1 LRNGRGGFYGSAMD
15 NTARLRLLCLSRAA
29 TCTAAMAYAG
39 ALPFLRT
46 AWDMDAAAAGSVQS
60 VYNFSVALALLVA
73 SWLAGR
79 IGARRV
85 FVVSSWAAAAAAV
98 AMALLARSQVSALPL
113 VALVGITQGG
123 AYTPALML
131 VAELVPPARRG
142 TAMGALLAS
151 GSFGYWLSVSGAL
164 GASALVD
171 YRWGFALCAA
181 GPLVGAVAGS
191 LALRGHPDRP
201 ASHRQSSG
209 GGVWAAL
216 VAPASLL
223 LTLGYVAHTWELLG
237 LWAWLPAFLTHALG
251 DSGLGA
257 VGMGLLV
264 ASAVHLAGIA
274 ATLTTGVISDRLGR
288 RTVLIGAAL
297 CSGVLTALVGLSA
310 DWAPWLALVLAAAAS
325 FAAYGDSGVL
335 STAMTESVAPRH
347 LGTVLAVRSLLGFG
361 AGAVAPVAFG
371 AVLDQSGT
379 WAWSFAVLAL
389 GGAAA
394 VMAALNLPRRHGAG
408 GLGHTG

>member
-1 LRNGRGGFYGSAMD
+1 LRTGWAGFYGSAMD

-60 VYNFSVALALLVA
+60 AYNFSVALALLVA

-85 FVVSSWAAAAAAV
+85 FVVSSWAAAVAAV
-98 AMALLARSQVSALPL
+98 LMAVLARSQVSALPL

-164 GASALVD
+164 GASALGD
-171 YRWGFALCAA
+171 YRWGFALCAV
-181 GPLVGAVAGS
+181 GPLLGAAAGS

-201 ASHRQSSG
+201 ASHRQSGG

-251 DSGLGA
+251 GSGLGA

-264 ASAVHLAGIA
+264 ASAVRLAGIA
-274 ATLTTGVISDRLGR
+274 APLTTGVLSDRLGR
-288 RTVLIGAAL
+288 RNVLIGAAL
-297 CSGVLTALVGLSA
+297 GSGVLTALVGLSA
-310 DWAPWLALVLAAAAS
+310 DWAPWLARALAAAAS

-347 LGTVLAVRSLLGFG
+347 LGTVLAVRALLGFG
-361 AGAVAPVAFG
+361 AGAVAPVALG

-394 VMAALNLPRRHGAG
+394 VAAALSLPRRHGAG
-408 GLGHTG
+408 GLGHAG

>member
-1 LRNGRGGFYGSAMD
+1 MENA
-15 NTARLRLLCLSRAA
+15 TRLRLLCLSRAA
-29 TCTAAMAYAG
+29 TCTAAMTYAG
-39 ALPFLRT
+39 ALPFLRP
-46 AWDMDAAAAGSVQS
+46 AWNMDAAAAGSVQS
-60 VYNFSVALALLVA
+60 AYNFSVALALLVA

-79 IGARRV
+79 VGARRV
-85 FVVSSWAAAAAAV
+85 FVASSWAAALAALL
-98 AMALLARSQVSALPL
+98 MALFARSQASALPL
-113 VALVGITQGG
+113 VALVGVTQGG

-142 TAMGALLAS
+142 IAMETLLAA

-164 GASALVD
+164 GVSALAD
-171 YRWGFALCAA
+171 YRWGFALCAV
-181 GPLVGAVAGS
+181 GPLLGAVVGT

-201 ASHRQSSG
+201 VSYRQG
-209 GGVWAAL
+209 GGGGAWAAL

-237 LWAWLPAFLTHALG
+237 LWAWLPAFLAHVLADT
-251 DSGLGA
+251 GLGA
-257 VGMGLLV
+257 VGLGLVV

-288 RTVLIGAAL
+288 RTVLVGAAL
-297 CSGVLTALVGLSA
+297 ASGVLTALLGLGA
-310 DWAPWLALVLAAAAS
+310 QWAPWAALVLAAAAS

-335 STAMTESVAPRH
+335 STAMTESVPPRH

-371 AVLDQSGT
+371 AVLDHTGA
-379 WAWSFAVLAL
+379 WGWSFAVLAL
-389 GGAAA
+389 GGLAAVAAA
-394 VMAALNLPRRHGAG
+394 LALPRRHGAG
-408 GLGHTG
+408 GLGHPG

>member
-1 LRNGRGGFYGSAMD
+1 MHGGGAGFYRSAMN
-15 NTARLRLLCLSRAA
+15 NTHRLRLLCLSRAA

-46 AWDMDAAAAGSVQS
+46 AWDMDAATAGSVQS
-60 VYNFSVALALLVA
+60 AYNFSVALALLVA

-85 FVVSSWAAAAAAV
+85 FVVSSWAAAVAAV
-98 AMALLARSQVSALPL
+98 SMALLARSQISALPL

-164 GASALVD
+164 GASALMD
-171 YRWGFALCAA
+171 YRWGFALCAV
-181 GPLVGAVAGS
+181 GPLLGAVAGS

-201 ASHRQSSG
+201 AIHRQQGG

-274 ATLTTGVISDRLGR
+274 ATLTTGVVSDRLGR

-310 DWAPWLALVLAAAAS
+310 DWAPWLALLLAAAAS

-361 AGAVAPVAFG
+361 AGAVAPVVFG
-371 AVLDQSGT
+371 AVLDHTGT

-389 GGAAA
+389 GGGVAVAAA
-394 VMAALNLPRRHGAG
+394 LYLPRGHGAG
-408 GLGHTG
+408 GFGHTG